1 MFRIKV
7 IRSPQKRIPSRIL
20 RWADGAF
27 WFVLALAV
35 VVGGKGALAGLPEIG
50 RHLSPSE
57 VMEAQASG
65 DVVKPVAARLAL
77 AGFPASQNGPAVLYP
92 VKMHEL
98 PAWMRD
104 PAAASASKAQA
115 PAVAIVIDDMGPNE
129 SGSRRAIALPAEVAL
144 SFLPYADATSVLA
157 KEAARKGHDVMV
169 HLPMQAEADADPGP
183 MALMVSDP
191 PEEIRRRV
199 AWNLSRVPGYVGINN
214 HMGSRFTESKAA
226 LAPVMADFY
235 DRHVFFLDSVTSPR
249 SQGVA
254 VARAFGVASAGRDVF
269 LDDVQTAEEVTARL
283 AELERI
289 AKRAGVALAIG
300 HPHDVT
306 LTLLA
311 RWCASQHA
319 VRLVRIK
326 DAIRMKTEREMG
338 VPVAEL
344 SAAR

>member
-7 IRSPQKRIPSRIL
+7 IRSPQKKIPSRAL
-20 RWADGAF
+20 RGVEGTF

-35 VVGGKGALAGLPEIG
+35 AIGGKSVLAGLPEIG
-50 RHLSPSE
+50 RHFSPNGA
-57 VMEAQASG
+57 MEAQASG
-65 DVVKPVAARLAL
+65 EAVRPSVVRLVL
-77 AGFPASQNGPAVLYP
+77 SGFPASAYRPAVLYP
-92 VKMHEL
+92 VKPQAI
-98 PAWMRD
+98 PAWMQA
-104 PAAASASKAQA
+104 PSVAAAPQAQL
-115 PAVAIVIDDMGPNE
+115 PAIAIVIDDMGPNE

-144 SFLPYADATSVLA
+144 SFLPYADTTPVLA
-157 KEAARKGHDVMV
+157 KAAARAGHDVMV

-191 PEEIRRRV
+191 REEIVRRLD
-199 AWNLSRVPGYVGINN
+199 WNLSRVPGYVGINN

-226 LAPVMADFY
+226 LAPVMAELY
-235 DRHVFFLDSVTSPR
+235 DRHIFFLDSVTSPR
-249 SQGVA
+249 SQAAA

-269 LDDVQTAEEVTARL
+269 LDDVQTAEEVTTRL

-289 AKRAGVALAIG
+289 AKRNGVALAIG

-306 LTLLA
+306 LTLVA
-311 RWCASQHA
+311 RWCANLKG

-338 VPVAEL
+338 VPVASL
-344 SAAR
+344 TRP